1 MKITMVTEARRLMRM
16 ARSRQRSLNKQIDA
30 LEKELLDRYN
40 SHLSIDKIKN
50 DKLNQ
55 ITKQRDMWE
64 QVIDWLDMQ
73 LTFLS
78 TEQEECDGEHQESS
92 IGESYQLTDQEKREL
107 LSKLTPEMTREFSKA
122 YADFIFRCEEIG
134 IRVSGVSFYPED
146 KGKPQND

>member
-1 MKITMVTEARRLMRM
+1 MVTEARRLMRM
-16 ARSRQRSLNKQIDA
+16 ARSRQRK
-30 LEKELLDRYN
+30 LEKEIKEFEKVIASGAIYFN
-40 SHLSIDKIKN
+40 PHESKSEKIAR
-50 DKLNQ
+50 L
-55 ITKQRDMWE
+55 TKQRDMWE

-73 LTFLS
+73 LTLLS
-78 TEQEECDGEHQESS
+78 TQQEECDGQESS

-146 KGKPQND
+146 KGKPQTE